1 MVKEYIKNNRTIIL
15 VVIRSNVDI
24 ATQEILTLA
33 EDCDKAR
40 ERNLGVLTKPDLV
53 TERSAQ
59 ATVCNLVLGKKKPLI
74 LGYYVVRSR
83 GADDGDVFDPAV
95 VEQMFRDEP

>member
-1 MVKEYIKNNRTIIL
+1 
-15 VVIRSNVDI
+15 VDI

-40 ERNLGVLTKPDLV
+40 ERTLGVLTKPYLV
-53 TERSAQ
+53 TERSAK
-59 ATVCNLVLGKKKPLI
+59 AAVCNLVLGKKKPLT

-83 GADDGDVFDPAV
+83 GVDDDDVFDHAV
-95 VEQMFRDEP
+95 VEQMFRDEPWNSLLKDRLGVQALKA